1 MPTPPCPICLEMV
14 QYTPRRDGMVLQ
26 VSATD
31 PTHPLSALI
40 GQSRQIQTGQRAIAG
55 DDAKTSLA
63 TLTWS
68 DDDIDAAAVAYF
80 AALGIDVTITPNYLS
95 GDAPQ
100 DVPVDQ
106 PIDQPVDVVP
116 TTPPSTPPTEGAP

>member
-1 MPTPPCPICLEMV
+1 MPDIIAPCPICLEMV

-40 GQSRQIQTGQRAIAG
+40 GQSRQIQTRQRAVAG
-55 DDAKTSLA
+55 DDQVTLA
-63 TLTWS
+63 SVTWT
-68 DDDIDAAAVAYF
+68 DDNIDAAAVGYF
-80 AALGIDVTITPNYLS
+80 AALGIDVTITPNYLA

-100 DVPVDQ
+100 EGPV
-106 PIDQPVDVVP
+106 DQPVDVVP
-116 TTPPSTPPTEGAP
+116 TTPPSPAPTEGAL